1 MFLAVNFNVY
11 HLFQNCLILFGGTCK
26 KGVVSN
32 ETWTFNIT
40 LRQWTLLKNP
50 VDKPVGVTG
59 HTATVVGNDM
69 IVLFGYSPDRGVTNL
84 IQVFGLGKCNV
95 RVQGELL
102 VDNFSFFKLR
112 VIIENILK
120 NTLMNN
126 PT

>member
-1 MFLAVNFNVY
+1 MLTCNSSKCYWQLTFNAY

-32 ETWTFNIT
+32 ETWIFNIT

-50 VDKPVGVTG
+50 VGKPVGVTG

-69 IVLFGYSPDRGVTNL
+69 IVLFGYSPDQGVTNL

-95 RVQGELL
+95 HEQVNKTTFL
-102 VDNFSFFKLR
+102 FFKLSYY
-112 VIIENILK
+112 
-120 NTLMNN
+120 
-126 PT
+126 